1 MSKLD
6 ETVTE
11 VKAVVSET
19 NDVIEASVATAALE
33 AAKAVCEKVKAA
45 LGVVEPEVEPKV
57 EEVVEPSEPEA
68 EVTE

>member
-45 LGVVEPEVEPKV
+45 LGVVEPEVEP
-57 EEVVEPSEPEA
+57 EVVEPSEPEA